1 MITIAVNRAAL
12 RHHPLKYRS
21 NFAANSLLNFLLLS
35 MGLLRFDASIC
46 NRRANSNSP
55 RNFRH
60 AITRNAGCV
69 MPTVVCRIWARTLVE
84 SEYGLGLRSKWF
96 EVEGDVF
103 ELRPFLDEFVVDERL
118 RRPFLLHSDF
128 ETAICRFFG
137 VRRFRSHLCNEIV
150 WLGRGIPSK
159 NHFKFK
165 TRNPFITAPASFFV
179 KSYAA
184 RQSGRQTK
192 SSLASTGPDQGVAL
206 LTFQ

>member
-1 MITIAVNRAAL
+1 
-12 RHHPLKYRS
+12 
-21 NFAANSLLNFLLLS
+21 
-35 MGLLRFDASIC
+35 
-46 NRRANSNSP
+46 
-55 RNFRH
+55 
-60 AITRNAGCV
+60 

-84 SEYGLGLRSKWF
+84 SEYGLSIAGPAVKWF

-118 RRPFLLHSDF
+118 LRSDF

-150 WLGRGIPSK
+150 WFGRGIPSK

-165 TRNPFITAPASFFV
+165 TRTPFITAPASFFV

-192 SSLASTGPDQGVAL
+192 SSLASTGPGQGIAL